1 MIVSVCIPL
10 QQLQHLFPSQR
21 PSRPFLKMVQC
32 SPVNSCIKDKS
43 RLTCTDMVKQISLTI
58 ANEQIYNF
66 PSNYNLQMENKES
79 FRKVLFS

>member
-1 MIVSVCIPL
+1 
-10 QQLQHLFPSQR
+10 
-21 PSRPFLKMVQC
+21 
-32 SPVNSCIKDKS
+32 
-43 RLTCTDMVKQISLTI
+43 MVKQISLTI